1 MNLYVMCYSIPGIF
15 KIPNVDEDNV
25 EEILSEYGF
34 NDSEVEYM
42 YCDDDLDLVELNN
55 HNYGREI

>member
-15 KIPNVDEDNV
+15 KIPNIDEDNV
-25 EEILSEYGF
+25 EEILDEYGF

-55 HNYGREI
+55 HNHGREI